1 MSELRKPSWLK
12 IKLPGGEGYAQVNSI
27 VKKHHLHTIC
37 SSGMCPNIA
46 ECWGN
51 GVATFMIL
59 GDICT
64 RSCKFC
70 ATATGRPLP
79 PDANEPENISHSV
92 QLMGLKY
99 CVITS
104 VDRDDLPDKGAQ
116 HWYNTVTAIKINNPE
131 TIVEVLIPDFD
142 GETEL
147 LDIFL
152 KSNPDV
158 VGHNL
163 ETIERLTPDVRTK
176 ASYRKSLSVLEYV
189 SKKGFKA
196 KSGIMLGLG
205 ETKEEVIQTLDDLL
219 SVGCKMITIGQYLQ
233 PRPENIPVQRY
244 VTPEEFEEYRKIALE
259 KGFVFAESGP
269 LVRSSYHADKAQ
281 ELFKKHC
288 KNC

>member
-1 MSELRKPSWLK
+1 
-12 IKLPGGEGYAQVNSI
+12 
-27 VKKHHLHTIC
+27 
-37 SSGMCPNIA
+37 
-46 ECWGN
+46 
-51 GVATFMIL
+51 
-59 GDICT
+59 
-64 RSCKFC
+64 
-70 ATATGRPLP
+70 
-79 PDANEPENISHSV
+79 
-92 QLMGLKY
+92 MGLKY

-116 HWYNTVTAIKINNPE
+116 HWYDTVTAIKTNNPE